1 MVACSEKKQAIVSNM
16 EMDFHEWRSTVQTY
30 TIPRDYHFPDPSD
43 TKKFIT
49 FIHFH
54 GVFTYLILCLSGGW
68 MNK

>member
-43 TKKFIT
+43 TKN
-49 FIHFH
+49 
-54 GVFTYLILCLSGGW
+54 L
-68 MNK
+68 